1 MTKKKIK
8 LFADGL
14 KIEEFEND
22 FGIDIDGYTFNPSI
36 FKNQGVKDYLD
47 YSKKLIIKSNKKPIS
62 LEVFDDDEKSMI
74 RQAKILN
81 DLGENVF
88 VKIPITYTNKE
99 YTDKVLETLVK
110 EKIKI
115 NLTALFT
122 LKQIQKILP
131 IVKDTN
137 TILSVFAGRI
147 YDCGLDANN
156 IMREICDFVKNN
168 SKCEVLWASPRM
180 PYDYKGAI
188 NIGADIIT
196 MQSQQIQKLKLFGK
210 KPEEYSLE
218 TVKQFFNDA
227 KNSGYKI

>member
-1 MTKKKIK
+1 MIKKKIK

-47 YSKKLIIKSNKKPIS
+47 YSKKLIIKSKKKPIS
-62 LEVFDDDEKSMI
+62 REVFADDEKSMI
-74 RQAKILN
+74 KQAKILN

-147 YDCGLDANN
+147 YDCGLDANK
-156 IMREICDFVKNN
+156 IMGEICDFVKNN

-180 PYDYKGAI
+180 LYDYKGAI

-196 MQSQQIQKLKLFGK
+196 MQSQQIQKFKLFGK
-210 KPEEYSLE
+210 KPEDYSLE